1 MFFKTLVEGRTLVEL
16 PLEVNRYQILI
27 FHSEAN
33 KIKETADSINSLM
46 VDFD

>member
-16 PLEVNRYQILI
+16 PLEVKRYQILI
-27 FHSEAN
+27 FRSEAN
-33 KIKETADSINSLM
+33 KIKEMADSINSLM